1 MQIIILR
8 SHAMNINTSIHI
20 AGEIEMTVRYQNDLI
35 PAQGLL
41 FQRLAGQL
49 N

>member
-1 MQIIILR
+1 
-8 SHAMNINTSIHI
+8 MNINTSIHI